1 MRSNPSRI
9 GAFAA
14 LVAGALF
21 FGACQDTG
29 PTPADNTKKNERDT
43 PARKIEPTPMDQ
55 GQSSA
60 DVDITASIRRDLV
73 ANDALSMNA
82 KNVKVITKEG
92 VVTLRGPVANED
104 ERTTVVDTVQKVS
117 GVKTVDNQLEI
128 AR

>member
-1 MRSNPSRI
+1 MRSNQRRGS
-9 GAFAA
+9 AVVA
-14 LVAGALF
+14 LVASALL
-21 FGACQDTG
+21 GACQDKAAA
-29 PTPADNTKKNERDT
+29 PADNTKKNERDSPAVET
-43 PARKIEPTPMDQ
+43 PRPTPLDQ

-60 DVDITASIRRDLV
+60 DVDITAEIRRDLV

-92 VVTLRGPVANED
+92 VVTLRGPVASED
-104 ERTTVVDTVQKVS
+104 ERAVVVTTVQKVT